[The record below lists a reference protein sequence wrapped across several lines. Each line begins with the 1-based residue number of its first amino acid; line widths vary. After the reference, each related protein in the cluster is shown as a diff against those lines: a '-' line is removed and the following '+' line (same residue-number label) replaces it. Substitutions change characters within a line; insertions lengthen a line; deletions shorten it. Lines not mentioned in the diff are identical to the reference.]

1 MYSVEKYNKVSIFII
16 LFATFLFA
24 FTQFLLINAY
34 PTIMRE
40 FNVNN
45 SQIQLL
51 TSLFLFTTMI
61 LIPFTNYLSDT
72 YKSNH
77 LIIAALFLLI
87 LGTFLG
93 CQSFNFYMLLISRII
108 QGAGYAIILPI
119 SQSVLLKI
127 APNKHQSF
135 ILGLLNSVINIAPA
149 IAPPI
154 TGIFLAFLNWKI
166 MYWLLLPFEILV
178 VIISIIYLS
187 NTFENKKTK
196 LNKKIVTLYAMGSV
210 FLSLMLLFLDLNII
224 FSLLSG
230 FISFLIFTVF
240 IFLDRHSEASLI
252 NFNLLNFRIIKLP
265 TIALFLVMM
274 LLLSVE
280 SILPIFTQSILNY
293 TPIESGFIMTPGTLI
308 LIMATFISSKLY
320 DKNQNSNIIII
331 GVITTAVSL
340 VLFIFI
346 DIHSYMVTTIIVF
359 CLFMFGIGCTITP
372 LTSIAYINL
381 DAAYLFQGSA
391 LINTFRQFGLIL
403 GVTLFSK
410 AINFISHLSV
420 YHSTTSNL
428 LLGIRISYI
437 AMALILVIV
446 LKLALSLK
454 DLQNKISL
462 SHTNHSH
469 IKL

>member
-1 MYSVEKYNKVSIFII
+1 
-16 LFATFLFA
+16 
-24 FTQFLLINAY
+24 
-34 PTIMRE
+34 
-40 FNVNN
+40 
-45 SQIQLL
+45 
-51 TSLFLFTTMI
+51 
-61 LIPFTNYLSDT
+61 
-72 YKSNH
+72 
-77 LIIAALFLLI
+77 
-87 LGTFLG
+87 
-93 CQSFNFYMLLISRII
+93 
-108 QGAGYAIILPI
+108 
-119 SQSVLLKI
+119 
-127 APNKHQSF
+127 
-135 ILGLLNSVINIAPA
+135 
-149 IAPPI
+149 
-154 TGIFLAFLNWKI
+154 
-166 MYWLLLPFEILV
+166 
-178 VIISIIYLS
+178 
-187 NTFENKKTK
+187 
-196 LNKKIVTLYAMGSV
+196 
-210 FLSLMLLFLDLNII
+210 
-224 FSLLSG
+224 
-230 FISFLIFTVF
+230 
-240 IFLDRHSEASLI
+240 
-252 NFNLLNFRIIKLP
+252 
-265 TIALFLVMM
+265 MM

-372 LTSIAYINL
+372 ITSIAYINL

-391 LINTFRQFGLIL
+391 LINTFRHFGLIL

-462 SHTNHSH
+462 SHTNNSN

>member
-1 MYSVEKYNKVSIFII
+1 
-16 LFATFLFA
+16 
-24 FTQFLLINAY
+24 
-34 PTIMRE
+34 
-40 FNVNN
+40 
-45 SQIQLL
+45 
-51 TSLFLFTTMI
+51 
-61 LIPFTNYLSDT
+61 
-72 YKSNH
+72 
-77 LIIAALFLLI
+77 
-87 LGTFLG
+87 
-93 CQSFNFYMLLISRII
+93 
-108 QGAGYAIILPI
+108 
-119 SQSVLLKI
+119 
-127 APNKHQSF
+127 
-135 ILGLLNSVINIAPA
+135 
-149 IAPPI
+149 
-154 TGIFLAFLNWKI
+154 
-166 MYWLLLPFEILV
+166 
-178 VIISIIYLS
+178 ISIIYLS

-240 IFLDRHSEASLI
+240 IFLDRHSEVSLI

-462 SHTNHSH
+462 SHTNNSN